1 MTRTPR
7 NRQRRGSKQPRW
19 ARRLWAS
26 AGLGLLGLLVLGAA
40 LWSWSRRS
48 GPLAKPIEVH
58 IEAGLDIEELC
69 HALASA
75 GVVDRPRWFSLYLR
89 LTRASKAVVPG
100 VHLLRPGLAPS
111 ALLARLT
118 RSRARPSVKLTI
130 PEGFNQF
137 QIAERVLD
145 REIAPRSA
153 FLAVSRDRQLL
164 GELGIPGASAEGYLF
179 PATYDL
185 HLDSDPELVL
195 RTLVRETFKRFDAMA
210 ARHAERVRAR
220 QSESGWGMAEFL
232 TLASIVEKEAGAP
245 EEDGKIASVF
255 YNRLRDETFRPRQML
270 QSDPT
275 AGYGCLLEPERAET
289 CRGYAGIVTPAMLRD
304 AANRYN
310 TYKHPG
316 LPPGPIS
323 NPSESA
329 LEAVLDPPETPY
341 FFFVAGPA
349 KRHVFSRTY
358 SEHERVI
365 TRKGPSDSLESSARD
380 AASD

>member
-1 MTRTPR
+1 MTRSSRSRKPR
-7 NRQRRGSKQPRW
+7 GPRQRRW

-26 AGLGLLGLLVLGAA
+26 AGLGLLGLLVLGSA
-40 LWSWSRRS
+40 LWSWSRRN
-48 GPLAKPIEVH
+48 GLLGEPIEVQ
-58 IEAGLDIEELC
+58 IESGQGALELSR
-69 HALASA
+69 ALASV
-75 GVVDRPRWFSLYLR
+75 GVVERPLWFSLYLR
-89 LTRASKAVVPG
+89 LTRTGGAVVPG
-100 VHLLRPGLAPS
+100 VHLLRPGLAPA
-111 ALLARLT
+111 ALAARLT
-118 RSRARPSVKLTI
+118 RSRSRPSTKLTI

-137 QIAERVLD
+137 QIAERLLD
-145 REIAPRSA
+145 REIAPRAA
-153 FLAVSRDRQLL
+153 FLAASRDRELL
-164 GELGIPGASAEGYLF
+164 AELGIRAASAEGYLF

-185 HLDSDPELVL
+185 YLDSDPALVV
-195 RTLVRETFKRFDAMA
+195 RTLVRETFKRFDAIA
-210 ARHAERVRAR
+210 GRYPERVQAR
-220 QSESGWGMAEFL
+220 QSESGWGMAEFI

-275 AGYGCLLEPERAET
+275 AGYGCLLEPERTET
-289 CRGYAGIVTPAMLRD
+289 CRTYAGIVTPAMLRD
-304 AANRYN
+304 AANLYN

-329 LEAVLDPPETPY
+329 LQAVIDPPDTPY

-349 KRHVFSRTY
+349 KRHIFSRTF

-365 TRKGPSDSLESSARD
+365 TRSGPSDAARSSTRD
-380 AASD
+380 STSE